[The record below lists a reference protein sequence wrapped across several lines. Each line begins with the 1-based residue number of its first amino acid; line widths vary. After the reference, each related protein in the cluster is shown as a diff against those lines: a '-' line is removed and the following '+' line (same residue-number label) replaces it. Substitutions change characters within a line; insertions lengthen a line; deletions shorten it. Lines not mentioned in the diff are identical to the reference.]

1 MQSKYV
7 QKTGEDI
14 FMAKKQKGHVKIYS
28 ITDTE
33 TFIFR
38 GYSEDAQTNLLNP
51 EVESTPK
58 IAENK
63 DDNKPNIESEPTK
76 LQIEK
81 PAVLSIYK
89 LGNIQI

>member
-1 MQSKYV
+1 MRSKQV
-7 QKTGEDI
+7 QNRRGYI
-14 FMAKKQKGHVKIYS
+14 YGKKKKGHVIIYS